1 MAMPARYRERL
12 LESCGGRL
20 VVTVDRDHC
29 LLVYPL
35 PEWEIIEEKLNALP
49 SLNKQSRLLQRL
61 LIGHATELDMDGQ
74 GRILLPAMLRDF
86 AGLKKKTVLIG
97 QGKKFEIWD
106 EETWNE
112 SQEEWV
118 AAVQADD
125 GELPAALEDLSLD
138 EALES
143 LNIRPS
149 GIYIDATFGR
159 GGHSRAILQ
168 QLDAKGRLIAF
179 DQDLEAV
186 AFAKQQFADEP
197 RLSIEHC
204 NFNQVADVIE
214 RYGLKEKIDG
224 VLMDLGVSSPQLDDA
239 ERGFSF
245 LRSGPLDMRMD
256 TSQGETAR
264 QWLARVKPADLINVL
279 KRYGEEKFAKR
290 IATAIVET
298 RAERD
303 ITETGDLA
311 EIISNA
317 IPVKEKHK
325 HPATRSFQAI
335 RIYIN
340 EELRAVEQGL
350 QGAVSVLAKG
360 GRLSV
365 ISFHSLEDRIVKR
378 FMRDISSRPKLPAGL
393 PVMEADIEV
402 PYRLAGK
409 PVVAGEQELKVNP
422 RARSARLRVLERRL

>member
-1 MAMPARYRERL
+1 VSEF
-12 LESCGGRL
+12 S
-20 VVTVDRDHC
+20 H
-29 LLVYPL
+29 
-35 PEWEIIEEKLNALP
+35 
-49 SLNKQSRLLQRL
+49 QS
-61 LIGHATELDMDGQ
+61 
-74 GRILLPAMLRDF
+74 
-86 AGLKKKTVLIG
+86 VL
-97 QGKKFEIWD
+97 
-106 EETWNE
+106 
-112 SQEEWV
+112 
-118 AAVQADD
+118 
-125 GELPAALEDLSLD
+125 LD

-168 QLDAKGRLIAF
+168 QLDEKGRLIAF
-179 DQDLEAV
+179 DQDPEAV
-186 AFAKQQFADEP
+186 AYGREQFADEP
-197 RLSIEHC
+197 RLTIEHC
-204 NFNQVADVIE
+204 NFNQVADVVE
-214 RYGLKEKIDG
+214 QYGLTGKIDG

-256 TSQGETAR
+256 TSRGETAR
-264 QWLARVKPADLINVL
+264 QWLARVKPAELINVL

-298 RAERD
+298 REQREIKD
-303 ITETGDLA
+303 TGDLA

-317 IPVKEKHK
+317 IPVKEKFK

-335 RIYIN
+335 RIFIN
-340 EELRAVEQGL
+340 EELQAVERGL
-350 QGAVSVLAKG
+350 KGAASVLAKG

-402 PYRLAGK
+402 PYRLVGK
-409 PVVAGEQELKVNP
+409 PVVASEAELEANP
-422 RARSARLRVLERRL
+422 RARSARLRVLERRR

>member
-1 MAMPARYRERL
+1 MGDFNHQSVL
-12 LESCGGRL
+12 LE
-20 VVTVDRDHC
+20 
-29 LLVYPL
+29 
-35 PEWEIIEEKLNALP
+35 
-49 SLNKQSRLLQRL
+49 
-61 LIGHATELDMDGQ
+61 
-74 GRILLPAMLRDF
+74 
-86 AGLKKKTVLIG
+86 
-97 QGKKFEIWD
+97 
-106 EETWNE
+106 
-112 SQEEWV
+112 
-118 AAVQADD
+118 
-125 GELPAALEDLSLD
+125 

-143 LNIRPS
+143 LNIHPS

-168 QLDAKGRLIAF
+168 QLNEDGRLIAF
-179 DQDLEAV
+179 DQDPEAV
-186 AFAKQQFADEP
+186 TFAKQQFADEP
-197 RLSIEHC
+197 RLKIEHC
-204 NFNQVADVIE
+204 NFNRVADVVE
-214 RYGLKEKIDG
+214 QYGLTEKIDG

-264 QWLARVKPADLINVL
+264 RWLARVKTADLIRVL
-279 KRYGEEKFAKR
+279 KKYGEEKFARR

-298 RAERD
+298 RATRE

-317 IPVKEKHK
+317 IPVKEKHPK
-325 HPATRSFQAI
+325 GKYRHPATRSFQAI
-335 RIYIN
+335 RIYLN
-340 EELRAVEQGL
+340 EELQAIQQGL
-350 QGAVSVLAKG
+350 TGAASVLAKG

-393 PVMEADIEV
+393 PVMEADIKV
-402 PYRLAGK
+402 PFRLVGK
-409 PVVAGEQELKVNP
+409 PITAGVVELDINP

>member
-1 MAMPARYRERL
+1 MGDF
-12 LESCGGRL
+12 S
-20 VVTVDRDHC
+20 H
-29 LLVYPL
+29 
-35 PEWEIIEEKLNALP
+35 
-49 SLNKQSRLLQRL
+49 QS
-61 LIGHATELDMDGQ
+61 
-74 GRILLPAMLRDF
+74 
-86 AGLKKKTVLIG
+86 VL
-97 QGKKFEIWD
+97 
-106 EETWNE
+106 
-112 SQEEWV
+112 
-118 AAVQADD
+118 
-125 GELPAALEDLSLD
+125 LD

-168 QLDAKGRLIAF
+168 QLDDKGRLIAF
-179 DQDLEAV
+179 DQDPEAV
-186 AFAKQQFADEP
+186 AYGRERFADEP
-197 RLSIEHC
+197 RLTIEHC
-204 NFNQVADVIE
+204 NFNQVADVVE
-214 RYGLKEKIDG
+214 QYGLTGKIDG

-256 TSQGETAR
+256 TSRGETAR
-264 QWLARVKPADLINVL
+264 QWLARVKLADLINVL

-298 RAERD
+298 REQREIED
-303 ITETGDLA
+303 TGDLA

-317 IPVKEKHK
+317 IPVKAKFTNARHK

-335 RIYIN
+335 RIFIN
-340 EELRAVEQGL
+340 EELQAVEQGL
-350 QGAVSVLAKG
+350 KGAASVLAKG

-402 PYRLAGK
+402 PYRLVGK
-409 PVVAGEQELKVNP
+409 PVVAGEVELEANP
-422 RARSARLRVLERRL
+422 RARSARLRVLERR

>member
-1 MAMPARYRERL
+1 MGDFNHQSVL
-12 LESCGGRL
+12 LE
-20 VVTVDRDHC
+20 
-29 LLVYPL
+29 
-35 PEWEIIEEKLNALP
+35 
-49 SLNKQSRLLQRL
+49 
-61 LIGHATELDMDGQ
+61 
-74 GRILLPAMLRDF
+74 
-86 AGLKKKTVLIG
+86 
-97 QGKKFEIWD
+97 
-106 EETWNE
+106 
-112 SQEEWV
+112 
-118 AAVQADD
+118 
-125 GELPAALEDLSLD
+125 

-168 QLDAKGRLIAF
+168 QLNEKGRLIAF
-179 DQDLEAV
+179 DQDPEAI

-197 RLSIEHC
+197 RLTIEHC
-204 NFNQVADVIE
+204 NFNQVADVVE
-214 RYGLKEKIDG
+214 QYGLSGKIDG
-224 VLMDLGVSSPQLDDA
+224 VLMDLGVSSPHLDDA

-245 LRSGPLDMRMD
+245 MRSGPLDMRMD
-256 TSQGETAR
+256 TTQGETAG

-298 RAERD
+298 RAERE

-340 EELRAVEQGL
+340 QELQVLEQGL
-350 QGAVSVLAKG
+350 KGAVSVLAKG

-402 PYRLAGK
+402 PFRLVSK
-409 PVVAGEQELKVNP
+409 PVVAGADELDVNP
-422 RARSARLRVLERRL
+422 RSRSARLRVLEKRL

>member
-1 MAMPARYRERL
+1 MSDYDHQSVL
-12 LESCGGRL
+12 LE
-20 VVTVDRDHC
+20 
-29 LLVYPL
+29 
-35 PEWEIIEEKLNALP
+35 
-49 SLNKQSRLLQRL
+49 
-61 LIGHATELDMDGQ
+61 
-74 GRILLPAMLRDF
+74 
-86 AGLKKKTVLIG
+86 
-97 QGKKFEIWD
+97 
-106 EETWNE
+106 
-112 SQEEWV
+112 
-118 AAVQADD
+118 
-125 GELPAALEDLSLD
+125 

-149 GIYIDATFGR
+149 GTYIDATFGR

-168 QLDAKGRLIAF
+168 ELDESGRLIAF
-179 DQDLEAV
+179 DQDPDAV
-186 AFAKQQFADEP
+186 AYAEEHFADEP
-197 RLSIEHC
+197 RLTIEHC
-204 NFNQVADVIE
+204 NFNQVASVVE
-214 RYGLKEKIDG
+214 QFGLTGKIDG

-256 TSQGETAR
+256 TGQGVTAA

-279 KRYGEEKFAKR
+279 KKYGEEKFARR

-298 RAERD
+298 REQRE

-335 RIYIN
+335 RIFVN
-340 EELRAVEQGL
+340 QELRAIEQGL
-350 QGAVSVLAKG
+350 QGAVTVLAKG

-378 FMRDISSRPKLPAGL
+378 FMRDISSRPRLPAGL

-402 PYRLAGK
+402 PFRLVGK
-409 PVVAGEQELKVNP
+409 PMVAGAEELKVNP
-422 RARSARLRVLERRL
+422 RARSARLRVLERRK

>member
-1 MAMPARYRERL
+1 MGDFNHQSVL
-12 LESCGGRL
+12 LE
-20 VVTVDRDHC
+20 
-29 LLVYPL
+29 
-35 PEWEIIEEKLNALP
+35 
-49 SLNKQSRLLQRL
+49 
-61 LIGHATELDMDGQ
+61 
-74 GRILLPAMLRDF
+74 
-86 AGLKKKTVLIG
+86 
-97 QGKKFEIWD
+97 
-106 EETWNE
+106 
-112 SQEEWV
+112 
-118 AAVQADD
+118 
-125 GELPAALEDLSLD
+125 

-159 GGHSRAILQ
+159 GGHSLAILQ
-168 QLDAKGRLIAF
+168 QLNDEGRLIAF
-179 DQDLEAV
+179 DQDPEAV
-186 AFAKQQFADEP
+186 EFAKQQFADEP
-197 RLSIEHC
+197 RFTIEHC

-214 RYGLKEKIDG
+214 RYGLTGKIDG
-224 VLMDLGVSSPQLDDA
+224 VLMDLGVSSPHLDDA

-245 LRSGPLDMRMD
+245 MRSGPLDMRMD
-256 TSQGETAR
+256 TSQGETAA

-290 IATAIVET
+290 IATAIVDT
-298 RAERD
+298 RAERE
-303 ITETGDLA
+303 ITQTGDLA

-340 EELRAVEQGL
+340 QELQAIEQGL
-350 QGAVSVLAKG
+350 KGAASVLAKG

-402 PYRLAGK
+402 PFRLVSK
-409 PVVAGEQELKVNP
+409 PIVAGAEELDVNP
-422 RARSARLRVLERRL
+422 RSRSARLRVLERRL

>member
-1 MAMPARYRERL
+1 MGDFDHRSVL
-12 LESCGGRL
+12 LE
-20 VVTVDRDHC
+20 
-29 LLVYPL
+29 
-35 PEWEIIEEKLNALP
+35 
-49 SLNKQSRLLQRL
+49 
-61 LIGHATELDMDGQ
+61 
-74 GRILLPAMLRDF
+74 
-86 AGLKKKTVLIG
+86 
-97 QGKKFEIWD
+97 
-106 EETWNE
+106 
-112 SQEEWV
+112 
-118 AAVQADD
+118 
-125 GELPAALEDLSLD
+125 
-138 EALES
+138 EALQS
-143 LNIRPS
+143 LNIHPS

-168 QLDAKGRLIAF
+168 QLNEAGRLIAF
-179 DQDLEAV
+179 DQDPEAV
-186 AFAKQQFADEP
+186 AYAGKHFADEP
-197 RLSIEHC
+197 RLTIEHC
-204 NFNQVADVIE
+204 NFNQVAGVVE
-214 RYGLKEKIDG
+214 RFGLTGKIDG

-256 TSQGETAR
+256 TEQGITAA

-279 KRYGEEKFAKR
+279 KKYGEEKFAKR

-298 RAERD
+298 REQRE

-311 EIISNA
+311 EIISSA

-335 RIYIN
+335 RIFVN
-340 EELRAVEQGL
+340 QELQAIEQGL
-350 QGAVSVLAKG
+350 KGAASVLAKG

-402 PYRLAGK
+402 PYRLVGR
-409 PVVAGEQELKVNP
+409 PVVAGAKELEANP
-422 RARSARLRVLERRL
+422 RARSARLRVLERRK

>member
-1 MAMPARYRERL
+1 M
-12 LESCGGRL
+12 G
-20 VVTVDRDHC
+20 DFNH
-29 LLVYPL
+29 
-35 PEWEIIEEKLNALP
+35 
-49 SLNKQSRLLQRL
+49 QS
-61 LIGHATELDMDGQ
+61 
-74 GRILLPAMLRDF
+74 
-86 AGLKKKTVLIG
+86 VL
-97 QGKKFEIWD
+97 
-106 EETWNE
+106 
-112 SQEEWV
+112 
-118 AAVQADD
+118 
-125 GELPAALEDLSLD
+125 LD

-168 QLDAKGRLIAF
+168 QLDEEGRLIAF
-179 DQDLEAV
+179 DQDPEAV
-186 AFAKQQFADEP
+186 AFAEQQFADEP
-197 RLSIEHC
+197 RLTIEHC

-214 RYGLKEKIDG
+214 QYGLKEKIDG

-264 QWLARVKPADLINVL
+264 QWLARVKSADLINVL

-298 RAERD
+298 RAERE

-402 PYRLAGK
+402 PYRLVGK
-409 PVVAGEQELKVNP
+409 PVVAGERELEVNP

>member
-1 MAMPARYRERL
+1 MA
-12 LESCGGRL
+12 
-20 VVTVDRDHC
+20 DFKH
-29 LLVYPL
+29 
-35 PEWEIIEEKLNALP
+35 
-49 SLNKQSRLLQRL
+49 QS
-61 LIGHATELDMDGQ
+61 
-74 GRILLPAMLRDF
+74 
-86 AGLKKKTVLIG
+86 VL
-97 QGKKFEIWD
+97 
-106 EETWNE
+106 
-112 SQEEWV
+112 
-118 AAVQADD
+118 
-125 GELPAALEDLSLD
+125 LD

-143 LNIRPS
+143 LNIHPS

-168 QLDAKGRLIAF
+168 KLNEDGRLIAF

-197 RLSIEHC
+197 RLTIEHC
-204 NFNQVADVIE
+204 NFNQVAGVIE
-214 RYGLKEKIDG
+214 KYGLTEKING

-256 TSQGETAR
+256 TSKGETAA
-264 QWLARVKPADLINVL
+264 QWLARVKPADLIRIL
-279 KRYGEEKFAKR
+279 KKYGEEKFAKR
-290 IATAIVET
+290 ITGAIVET
-298 RAERD
+298 RAIRE
-303 ITETGDLA
+303 INETGDLA

-340 EELRAVEQGL
+340 EELQAIEQGL
-350 QGAVSVLAKG
+350 KGAVSVLAKG

-378 FMRDISSRPKLPAGL
+378 FMRDVSSRPKLPAGL

-402 PYRLAGK
+402 PYRLVAK
-409 PVVAGEQELKVNP
+409 PVTASKQELDVNP

>member
-1 MAMPARYRERL
+1 MGDFNHQAVL
-12 LESCGGRL
+12 LE
-20 VVTVDRDHC
+20 
-29 LLVYPL
+29 
-35 PEWEIIEEKLNALP
+35 
-49 SLNKQSRLLQRL
+49 
-61 LIGHATELDMDGQ
+61 
-74 GRILLPAMLRDF
+74 
-86 AGLKKKTVLIG
+86 
-97 QGKKFEIWD
+97 
-106 EETWNE
+106 
-112 SQEEWV
+112 
-118 AAVQADD
+118 
-125 GELPAALEDLSLD
+125 

-143 LNIRPS
+143 LNIHPS
-149 GIYIDATFGR
+149 GTYIDATFGR

-168 QLDAKGRLIAF
+168 QLNEDGRLIAL
-179 DQDLEAV
+179 DQDPEAV

-197 RLSIEHC
+197 RFKIEHC

-214 RYGLKEKIDG
+214 QYGLKGSIDG

-239 ERGFSF
+239 TRGFSF

-264 QWLARVKPADLINVL
+264 QWLARVKPDDLIRVL
-279 KRYGEEKFAKR
+279 KKYGEEKFARR

-298 RAERD
+298 RATRE

-311 EIISNA
+311 EIISSA

-335 RIYIN
+335 RIYLN
-340 EELRAVEQGL
+340 EELQAIEQGL
-350 QGAVSVLAKG
+350 TGAVSVLVKG

-378 FMRDISSRPKLPAGL
+378 FMRDVSSRPKIPAGL
-393 PVMEADIEV
+393 PVMEADIDV
-402 PYRLAGK
+402 PYRLVGK
-409 PVVAGEQELKVNP
+409 PITAGAEELDINP

>member
-1 MAMPARYRERL
+1 M
-12 LESCGGRL
+12 G
-20 VVTVDRDHC
+20 DFNH
-29 LLVYPL
+29 
-35 PEWEIIEEKLNALP
+35 
-49 SLNKQSRLLQRL
+49 QS
-61 LIGHATELDMDGQ
+61 
-74 GRILLPAMLRDF
+74 
-86 AGLKKKTVLIG
+86 VL
-97 QGKKFEIWD
+97 
-106 EETWNE
+106 
-112 SQEEWV
+112 
-118 AAVQADD
+118 
-125 GELPAALEDLSLD
+125 LD

-168 QLDAKGRLIAF
+168 QLGEKGRLIAF
-179 DQDLEAV
+179 DQDPEAI
-186 AFAKQQFADEP
+186 AFAEQQFASEP
-197 RLSIEHC
+197 RLTIEHC
-204 NFNQVADVIE
+204 NFNQEADVIE
-214 RYGLKEKIDG
+214 QYGLKEKIDG

-279 KRYGEEKFAKR
+279 KRDGEEKFAKR

-298 RAERD
+298 RAERE

-340 EELRAVEQGL
+340 QELRAVEQGL
-350 QGAVSVLAKG
+350 QGAVSDRK
-360 GRLSV
+360 SV
-365 ISFHSLEDRIVKR
+365 V
-378 FMRDISSRPKLPAGL
+378 
-393 PVMEADIEV
+393 
-402 PYRLAGK
+402 
-409 PVVAGEQELKVNP
+409 
-422 RARSARLRVLERRL
+422 

>member
-1 MAMPARYRERL
+1 MSEF
-12 LESCGGRL
+12 S
-20 VVTVDRDHC
+20 H
-29 LLVYPL
+29 
-35 PEWEIIEEKLNALP
+35 
-49 SLNKQSRLLQRL
+49 QS
-61 LIGHATELDMDGQ
+61 
-74 GRILLPAMLRDF
+74 
-86 AGLKKKTVLIG
+86 VL
-97 QGKKFEIWD
+97 
-106 EETWNE
+106 
-112 SQEEWV
+112 
-118 AAVQADD
+118 
-125 GELPAALEDLSLD
+125 LD

-168 QLDAKGRLIAF
+168 QLDEKGRLIAF
-179 DQDLEAV
+179 DQDPEAV
-186 AFAKQQFADEP
+186 AYGREQFADEP
-197 RLSIEHC
+197 RLTIEHC
-204 NFNQVADVIE
+204 NFNQVADVVE
-214 RYGLKEKIDG
+214 QYGLTGKIDG

-256 TSQGETAR
+256 TSRGETAR
-264 QWLARVKPADLINVL
+264 QWLARVKPAELINVL

-298 RAERD
+298 REQREIKD
-303 ITETGDLA
+303 TGDLA

-317 IPVKEKHK
+317 IPVKEKFK

-335 RIYIN
+335 RIFIN
-340 EELRAVEQGL
+340 EELQAVERGL
-350 QGAVSVLAKG
+350 KGAASVLAKG

-402 PYRLAGK
+402 PYRLVGK
-409 PVVAGEQELKVNP
+409 PVVASEAELEANP
-422 RARSARLRVLERRL
+422 RARSARLRVLERRR

>member
-1 MAMPARYRERL
+1 MGEF
-12 LESCGGRL
+12 S
-20 VVTVDRDHC
+20 H
-29 LLVYPL
+29 
-35 PEWEIIEEKLNALP
+35 
-49 SLNKQSRLLQRL
+49 QS
-61 LIGHATELDMDGQ
+61 
-74 GRILLPAMLRDF
+74 
-86 AGLKKKTVLIG
+86 VL
-97 QGKKFEIWD
+97 
-106 EETWNE
+106 
-112 SQEEWV
+112 
-118 AAVQADD
+118 
-125 GELPAALEDLSLD
+125 LD

-149 GIYIDATFGR
+149 GVYIDATFGR

-168 QLDAKGRLIAF
+168 RLDEKGRLIAF
-179 DQDLEAV
+179 DQDPEAV
-186 AFAKQQFADEP
+186 AYGREQFADEP
-197 RLSIEHC
+197 RLTIEHC
-204 NFNQVADVIE
+204 NFNQVVDVVE
-214 RYGLKEKIDG
+214 QYGLTGKIDG

-256 TSQGETAR
+256 TSRGITAR
-264 QWLARVKPADLINVL
+264 EWLAKVKLADLINVL

-298 RAERD
+298 REQREIKD
-303 ITETGDLA
+303 TGDLA

-317 IPVKEKHK
+317 IPVKEKYK

-335 RIYIN
+335 RIFIN
-340 EELRAVEQGL
+340 EELQAVEQGL
-350 QGAVSVLAKG
+350 KGAASVLAKG

-402 PYRLAGK
+402 PYRLVGK
-409 PVVAGEQELKVNP
+409 PVVAGEAELEVNP
-422 RARSARLRVLERRL
+422 RARSARLRVLERRR

>member
-1 MAMPARYRERL
+1 MSDFNHQA
-12 LESCGGRL
+12 
-20 VVTVDRDHC
+20 V
-29 LLVYPL
+29 
-35 PEWEIIEEKLNALP
+35 
-49 SLNKQSRLLQRL
+49 LLQ
-61 LIGHATELDMDGQ
+61 
-74 GRILLPAMLRDF
+74 
-86 AGLKKKTVLIG
+86 
-97 QGKKFEIWD
+97 
-106 EETWNE
+106 
-112 SQEEWV
+112 
-118 AAVQADD
+118 
-125 GELPAALEDLSLD
+125 
-138 EALES
+138 EALDS
-143 LNIRPS
+143 LNIQPS
-149 GIYIDATFGR
+149 GNYIDATFGR
-159 GGHSRAILQ
+159 GGHSLAILQ
-168 QLDAKGRLIAF
+168 QLNEEGRLIAF
-179 DQDLEAV
+179 DQDPEAV

-197 RLSIEHC
+197 RLKIEHC

-214 RYGLKEKIDG
+214 QYGLTGKIDG

-239 ERGFSF
+239 MRGFSF

-264 QWLARVKPADLINVL
+264 QWLARVKTADLIRVL
-279 KRYGEEKFAKR
+279 KKYGEEKFARR

-298 RAERD
+298 RATRE

-335 RIYIN
+335 RIYLN
-340 EELRAVEQGL
+340 EELQAIQQGL
-350 QGAVSVLAKG
+350 TGAASVLAKG

-393 PVMEADIEV
+393 PVMEADIKV
-402 PYRLAGK
+402 PYRLVGK
-409 PVVAGEQELKVNP
+409 PITAGVQELGINP